1 MSGRGIDGHSPNY
14 AAMLGL
20 SKGSGSGPRASA
32 ERNGLKVGQEKHH
45 KAASASSLALAS
57 QAHAEECP
65 GNPAA
70 IGTSRIISID
80 PAALRQVG
88 TAQYAQTLP
97 LRDHEIVLSFDDG
110 PSPATTAKVLD
121 ALAAECVRANF
132 FIVGEH
138 AKERPDLVRRVH
150 QEGHTIGT
158 HSQTHADLAR
168 LSFAGAMREIDDG
181 IQSVQ
186 AALGPNM
193 VVAPFFRAPYL
204 QITTDLE
211 QFLFKRDV
219 MLWSIDIDPQ
229 DWRPQ
234 SPEDVVEH
242 TLTLLEKRSGIVL
255 LHDVQPHTAAAI
267 PILLRKLRTR
277 GYSIVQ
283 AVATDAE
290 TKPVAISSD
299 PATSEIRLK

>member
-1 MSGRGIDGHSPNY
+1 
-14 AAMLGL
+14 
-20 SKGSGSGPRASA
+20 
-32 ERNGLKVGQEKHH
+32 
-45 KAASASSLALAS
+45 
-57 QAHAEECP
+57 
-65 GNPAA
+65 
-70 IGTSRIISID
+70 
-80 PAALRQVG
+80 
-88 TAQYAQTLP
+88 
-97 LRDHEIVLSFDDG
+97 
-110 PSPATTAKVLD
+110 VLD

-138 AKERPDLVRRVH
+138 AKERPDLVRRAH

-168 LSFAGAMREIDDG
+168 LSFAGAMEEIDDG

-193 VVAPFFRAPYL
+193 MVAPFFRAPYL
-204 QITTDLE
+204 QITADLE

-219 MLWSIDIDPQ
+219 MLWSIDIDPK

-242 TLTLLEKRSGIVL
+242 ILTLLEAKRSGIVL

-267 PILLRKLRTR
+267 PTLLRKLRTR

>member
-1 MSGRGIDGHSPNY
+1 MDLNSARRS
-14 AAMLGL
+14 ATGL
-20 SKGSGSGPRASA
+20 LLVVS
-32 ERNGLKVGQEKHH
+32 V
-45 KAASASSLALAS
+45 ASSLALAS
-57 QAHAEECP
+57 PAHAEECSR
-65 GNPAA
+65 NPAA
-70 IGTSRIISID
+70 IGTSRVISID

-88 TAQYAQTLP
+88 TAQYAETLP

-138 AKERPDLVRRVH
+138 AKWRPDLVRRAH

-168 LSFAGAMREIDDG
+168 LSFAGAMEEIDDG

-193 VVAPFFRAPYL
+193 MVAPFFRAPYL
-204 QITTDLE
+204 QITADLE

-219 MLWSIDIDPQ
+219 MLWSIDIDPK

-242 TLTLLEKRSGIVL
+242 ILTLLEAKRSGIVL

-267 PILLRKLRTR
+267 PTLLRKLRTR